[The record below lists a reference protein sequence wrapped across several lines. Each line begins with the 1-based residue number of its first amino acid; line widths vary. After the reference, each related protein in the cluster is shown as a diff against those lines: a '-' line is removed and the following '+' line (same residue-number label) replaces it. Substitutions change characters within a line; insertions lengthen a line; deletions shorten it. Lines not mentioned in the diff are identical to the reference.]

1 MKQLSA
7 TLQSWLKRPIL
18 AGIIT
23 VLSLSAI
30 MFVDSITG
38 PTANLSILYFVPIT
52 YAAWSLGRL
61 AAYTCAFLADI
72 PHYADQFILAMREH
86 HSIATAVI
94 NIIVRLLVYVFV
106 AEVTLRLLASR
117 AEAKQT
123 AQELAIAN
131 QDLQNAYS
139 QLDEDIRAAGMLQA
153 SMLIPTPISVPGC
166 EIGVNIMY
174 AGMTG
179 GDFADAGTIDGRVY
193 ACVADIAGKG
203 TPAALF
209 TTLLKYILTENIRRG
224 AKGADVVNRVNSALS
239 RVLPPEKFVTLF
251 YVEIDPATGIVEYVN
266 AGHIEGLVYRPG
278 TDVIQEVP
286 ATTSL
291 LGYRELQTV
300 ASVSSLRLD
309 PGDTLVLYT
318 DGAVES
324 KTNSGERIGKE
335 FLRQTIRHH
344 ANKPAQEMAETIAAE
359 IKAKTDPVYRDDMVI
374 LCIKFTGR

>member
-1 MKQLSA
+1 M
-7 TLQSWLKRPIL
+7 
-18 AGIIT
+18 
-23 VLSLSAI
+23 
-30 MFVDSITG
+30 
-38 PTANLSILYFVPIT
+38 SILYFVPIT

-131 QDLQNAYS
+131 QDIQNAYS

-224 AKGADVVNRVNSALS
+224 AKGANLVNRVNSALS

-251 YVEIDPATGIVEYVN
+251 YVEIDPATGIGEYVN
-266 AGHIEGLVYRPG
+266 AGHTEGLVYRPG

-324 KTNSGERIGKE
+324 KINSGERIGKE
-335 FLRQTIRHH
+335 FLRQIIRHH
-344 ANKPAQEMAETIAAE
+344 ANKPAQEMADTIAAE
-359 IKAKTDPVYRDDMVI
+359 IKAKTDPVHRDDMVI
-374 LCIKFTGR
+374 LCIKLTGR